1 MEREPPG
8 LFGELKIIKF
18 LYVIELKKINMK
30 KAIFILTILLAATV
44 VSQAQTNIC
53 KKGDKNTGLFGLIQ
67 GSYIKNFHA
76 YEETNIKN
84 VDVNTQLNTKQ
95 SNAYS
100 LNFIVVYYVIPKRLT
115 AGLGFGLD
123 GYNNPNAN
131 TAPLYG
137 DVRFYFTSERNIPF
151 VYVEYGG
158 MLQLGK
164 EFHKGQVARIGAGYR
179 FFATKKLRMTADI
192 SFVAKSL
199 SYTNEPVLRSK
210 DALFIKGVGF
220 TLGFQL
226 F

>member
-1 MEREPPG
+1 
-8 LFGELKIIKF
+8 
-18 LYVIELKKINMK
+18 MK
-30 KAIFILTILLAATV
+30 KATFMLSILLAATV
-44 VSQAQTNIC
+44 VCRAQTNVN
-53 KKGDKNTGLFGLIQ
+53 KNGDKNTGLFGIIQ
-67 GSYIKNFHA
+67 GSYIKNFNA
-76 YEETNIKN
+76 YEETNVQN
-84 VDVNTQLNTKQ
+84 TDVNTNLNTKL

-100 LNFIVVYYVIPKRLT
+100 LNLVVGYYVIPKRLS

-137 DVRFYFTSERNIPF
+137 DVRFYFTSERNIPY
-151 VYVEYGG
+151 VYANYGG
-158 MLQLGK
+158 LLQLGQG
-164 EFHKGQVARIGAGYR
+164 FHKGQVARIGAGYK
-179 FFATKKLRMTADI
+179 FFVSKKLCMTADV
-192 SFVAKSL
+192 SFVAKSI